1 MAEINFTDQA
11 LTDIENIAVFISK
24 NSDKYAK
31 IQVQRFFKRVEVLE
45 EKPLS
50 GRVVPEINNKNIR
63 ELIMGNYRIIYL
75 IINKSRVDILT
86 IHSSYMLLSISP
98 AFTKK

>member
-11 LTDIENIAVFISK
+11 LADIENIAIFISK
-24 NSDKYAK
+24 NSEKYAK

-50 GRVVPEINNKNIR
+50 GRIVPEINNKNIR

-75 IINKSRVDILT
+75 IINKSRIDILT
-86 IHSSYMLLSISP
+86 IHSSYMLLSNSP